1 MKVKCFDEQHE
12 DDLTDVMNEFL
23 ADKLYKIIDIKF
35 STAAFLVKEE
45 QIFCF
50 SALLLYEE

>member
-12 DDLTDVMNEFL
+12 DDLTDAMNEFL